1 MSKPTVAELME
12 KIAVMEKA
20 MEALNAEKAKNDNR
34 TFVHIYE
41 SAKPGGPVAYGYV
54 DLDKIPEGTK
64 RLRIALWAGR
74 FANQRGEAC
83 LYQGEVT
90 AADEPALKAAS

>member
-1 MSKPTVAELME
+1 MSKPTVAEMQAKMEAME
-12 KIAVMEKA
+12 KVLAE
-20 MEALNAEKAKNDNR
+20 LTAEKAKADNR

-41 SAKPGGPVAYGYV
+41 SAKPGGPSAYGYI
-54 DLDKIPEGTK
+54 DLDKVPEGTK

-74 FANQRGEAC
+74 FPNKHGEAC